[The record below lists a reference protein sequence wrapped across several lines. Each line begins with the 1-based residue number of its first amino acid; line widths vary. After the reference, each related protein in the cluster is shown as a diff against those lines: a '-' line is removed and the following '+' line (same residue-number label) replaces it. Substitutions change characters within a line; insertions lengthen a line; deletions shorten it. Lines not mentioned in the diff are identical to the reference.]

1 MTDWTTH
8 IAAATESVTAAEV
21 DTARRALDYLCL
33 AQLYL
38 RDNVTLSAPLQ
49 PGHVK
54 PDPAGHWGVCPP
66 VNAVL
71 AALGPYRRM
80 PGHDV
85 RVVHGGG
92 HAGPSALAHA
102 WITGALD
109 TSADAFGHTEPDL
122 ARLCAQFPRTRF
134 GGEITP
140 LIPGHDHL
148 GGQLGPALAIAH
160 GMALDAPGRLVVALI
175 GDGECETGAT
185 AASWL
190 GARAMIGTGTHGRVL
205 PVVLAN
211 GLRMGSASLLAG
223 LEPSDLA
230 HHLGGLGYQVITA
243 GPSTSEI
250 AAALARAL
258 TGLRPLHYGP
268 STVVV
273 ITVDKGHGAPETIAE
288 QQVARTPRVHK
299 APLRNP
305 HENSAEFVALT
316 RWLSGYRPDE
326 LFTDGAPTVT
336 VRQVLAPAATSRV
349 ELHAPRGC
357 IAAARAVADQVT
369 GLDFGAAITHT
380 LRQLNT
386 VYGLRVFS
394 PDELASNRIEL
405 GAPDSGWTI
414 EVLNEELCHAWAQGY
429 QATGRRGLVL
439 SYEAFASII
448 ASLLAQQLL
457 AHRLAAAAGR
467 PPTPSLVYLLTSLGW
482 HNTITH
488 ANPGLIDIAIGTGDP
503 AVHVYLPADA
513 ARTAAALT
521 FAVRKLGRASLV
533 IASKHPMPAHPHTTI
548 ADELRNGYARWPH
561 IADDPDPDLVAVSIG
576 DIAARELTQAAATVT
591 AARPTT
597 RLRYV
602 HIHDLTSLGAPGHR
616 DAAIPDADFERLFP
630 PRAAVLIATTCH
642 PAAVHALL
650 GERGTPRTV
659 VVRGWTNPPRPMA
672 HDELLHHTGIAA
684 ASLLDAAFALLD
696 SNIGDPA
703 SGKELAE

>member
-1 MTDWTTH
+1 MTTDWTTH
-8 IAAATESVTAAEV
+8 VAAASASATTPEV

-38 RDNVTLSAPLQ
+38 RTNITLSAPLR
-49 PGHVK
+49 PDHVK
-54 PDPAGHWGVCPP
+54 PHPAGHWGVCPP

-71 AALGPYRRM
+71 AALGPYRRL
-80 PGHDV
+80 PGVDV

-92 HAGPSALAHA
+92 HAGPSALAQA

-109 TSADAFGHTEPDL
+109 TGAEPFGHHDDGL
-122 ARLCAQFPRTRF
+122 RRLCAQFPRTRF

-160 GMALDAPGRLVVALI
+160 GMGLDAPDRLVVALI

-185 AASWL
+185 AAAWL
-190 GARAMIGTGTHGRVL
+190 GARALIGTGTHGRVL
-205 PVVLAN
+205 PVILAN

-223 LEPSDLA
+223 LDPADLA

-243 GPSTSEI
+243 GPATHEI
-250 AAALARAL
+250 TAALARAM
-258 TGLRPLHYGP
+258 TGLRPVQYGP

-273 ITVDKGHGAPETIAE
+273 VTVDKGHGVPKTVAG
-288 QQVARTPRVHK
+288 QQVAQTPRVHK
-299 APLRNP
+299 VPLRNP
-305 HENSAEFVALT
+305 RADNAEFVALE
-316 RWLSGYRPDE
+316 RWLSGYRPQE
-326 LFTDGAPTVT
+326 LFTGGAPTAT
-336 VRQVLAPAATSRV
+336 VCRVLAPAATSRV

-357 IAAARAVADQVT
+357 IAAASAVADRVASA
-369 GLDFGAAITHT
+369 DFGAAITTT
-380 LRQLNT
+380 LRELNT

-405 GAPDSGWTI
+405 GATESGWTI

-429 QATGRRGLVL
+429 QATGRRGVVVG
-439 SYEAFASII
+439 YEAFAPIT

-467 PPTPSLVYLLTSLGW
+467 PPGPSLVYLLTSLGW

-488 ANPGLIDIAIGTGDP
+488 ANPGLIDIAIGAADP
-503 AVHVYLPADA
+503 SVHIYLPADA

-548 ADELRNGYARWPH
+548 DAELRDGYAVWPH
-561 IADDPDPDLVAVSIG
+561 IAADPDPEMVLVSIG
-576 DIAARELTQAAATVT
+576 DIAARELTRAATAIT
-591 AARPTT
+591 ATRPAA
-597 RLRYV
+597 RLRYL

-616 DAAIPDADFERLFP
+616 DAAISAADFERLFP
-630 PRAAVLIATTCH
+630 PGAAILIATTCH

-650 GERGTPRTV
+650 GERGAPRTV
-659 VVRGWTNPPRPMA
+659 IVRGWANPPRPMS
-672 HDELLHHTGIAA
+672 HDELLDHTGIAA
-684 ASLLDAAFALLD
+684 TSLHEAALALLD
-696 SNIGDPA
+696 STIGDPLIRQGA
-703 SGKELAE
+703 R

>member
-8 IAAATESVTAAEV
+8 VAAAAESVTAAEV

-38 RDNVTLSAPLQ
+38 RENVTLSAPLQ
-49 PGHVK
+49 PCHLK
-54 PDPAGHWGVCPP
+54 PEPSGHWGVCPP

-80 PGHDV
+80 PGIDV

-109 TSADAFGHTEPDL
+109 TGADAFGHTEHDL
-122 ARLCAQFPRTRF
+122 QRLCAQFPRTRF

-160 GMALDAPGRLVVALI
+160 GMGLDAPGRLVVALI

-185 AASWL
+185 AAAWL
-190 GARAMIGTGTHGRVL
+190 GARAMMGTGTHGRVL
-205 PVVLAN
+205 PVILAN

-223 LEPSDLA
+223 LDPSDLA
-230 HHLGGLGYQVITA
+230 HHLGGLGYQVTTA
-243 GPSTSEI
+243 GPDTHEI
-250 AAALARAL
+250 TAAIAGAL
-258 TGLRPLHYGP
+258 TRLRPLQYGP

-273 ITVDKGHGAPETIAE
+273 VTVDKGHGVPKVIAG
-288 QQVARTPRVHK
+288 QQLVHTPRVHK
-299 APLRNP
+299 VPLRNP
-305 HENSAEFVALT
+305 REDSAEFAALEN
-316 RWLSGYRPDE
+316 WLSGYRPGE
-326 LFTDGAPTVT
+326 LFTDGAPTGT
-336 VRQVLAPAATSRV
+336 VRRVLAPGANSRV
-349 ELHAPRGC
+349 ELSAPRGC
-357 IAAARAVADQVT
+357 VATARAVADQVA
-369 GLDFGAAITHT
+369 GLDFGAAIART

-405 GAPDSGWTI
+405 GAADSGWTI

-429 QATGRRGLVL
+429 QATGGRGVVV
-439 SYEAFASII
+439 SYEAFAPIT

-467 PPTPSLVYLLTSLGW
+467 APTPSLVYLLTSLGW

-488 ANPGLIDIAIGTGDP
+488 ANPGLIDIAIAAADP
-503 AVHVYLPADA
+503 SVHIYLPADA

-533 IASKHPMPAHPHTTI
+533 IASKHPMPTHPHTTVEAELRDGYAVWTHI
-548 ADELRNGYARWPH
+548 ADE
-561 IADDPDPDLVAVSIG
+561 PDPEIVLVSIG
-576 DIAARELTQAAATVT
+576 DIAAHELTRAAAAVT
-591 AARPTT
+591 ATQPAA
-597 RLRYV
+597 RLRYL
-602 HIHDLTSLGAPGHR
+602 HIHNLTSLGAPGHR
-616 DAAIPDADFERLFP
+616 DAAIPAADFERLFP
-630 PRAAVLIATTCH
+630 PGIGILIATTCH

-650 GERGTPRTV
+650 GERGASRTV
-659 VVRGWTNPPRPMA
+659 IVRGWINPSRPMT

-684 ASLLDAAFALLD
+684 ASLHDAALALLD
-696 SNIGDPA
+696 SNIGDPLIRQGA
-703 SGKELAE
+703 R

>member
-8 IAAATESVTAAEV
+8 ITAVAESVTADEV

-54 PDPAGHWGVCPP
+54 PAPAGHWGVCPP

-80 PGHDV
+80 PGIDV

-109 TSADAFGHTEPDL
+109 TGADAFGHTECDL

-160 GMALDAPGRLVVALI
+160 GMGLDAPGRLVVALI
-175 GDGECETGAT
+175 GDGECETGAA

-205 PVVLAN
+205 PVILAN

-223 LEPSDLA
+223 LDPSDLA
-230 HHLGGLGYQVITA
+230 HHLGGLGYQVITT
-243 GPSTSEI
+243 GPDTSEI
-250 AAALARAL
+250 TAAMARAL
-258 TGLRPLHYGP
+258 TRLRPMQYGP

-273 ITVDKGHGAPETIAE
+273 VTVDKGHGVPKVVAG
-288 QQVARTPRVHK
+288 QQVAHTPRVHK
-299 APLRNP
+299 VPLRNP
-305 HENSAEFVALT
+305 HEDNAEFVALES
-316 RWLSGYRPDE
+316 WLSGYRPGE
-326 LFTDGAPTVT
+326 LFTGGTPTEA
-336 VRQVLAPAATSRV
+336 VRRVLAPAATSRV
-349 ELHAPRGC
+349 ELSAPRGC
-357 IAAARAVADQVT
+357 VATARAVADQVA
-369 GLDFGAAITHT
+369 GLDFGAAITRT
-380 LRQLNT
+380 LRQLNI

-394 PDELASNRIEL
+394 PDELASNRIKL
-405 GAPDSGWTI
+405 GAADSGWTI

-429 QATGRRGLVL
+429 QATGRRGVVV
-439 SYEAFASII
+439 SYEAFAPIT

-467 PPTPSLVYLLTSLGW
+467 PPGPSLVYLLTSLGW

-488 ANPGLIDIAIGTGDP
+488 ANPGLIDIAIATADP
-503 AVHVYLPADA
+503 SVHVYLPADA

-521 FAVRKLGRASLV
+521 FTVRKLGRASLI
-533 IASKHPMPAHPHTTI
+533 IASKHPMPAHPHTTVE
-548 ADELRNGYARWPH
+548 AELRDGYALWTH
-561 IADDPDPDLVAVSIG
+561 IADDPDPEMVLVSIG
-576 DIAARELTQAAATVT
+576 DIAARELTRAAGAVT
-591 AARPTT
+591 ATRPAA
-597 RLRYV
+597 RLRYL

-616 DAAIPDADFERLFP
+616 DAAIGAADFDRLFP
-630 PRAAVLIATTCH
+630 PGIAILIATTCH

-650 GERGTPRTV
+650 GERGAPRTV
-659 VVRGWTNPPRPMA
+659 IVRGWTNPPRPMT

-684 ASLLDAAFALLD
+684 ASLHDTALALLD
-696 SNIGDPA
+696 SNIGDPLIRQGA
-703 SGKELAE
+703 R